1 MLKGISPLLSP
12 DLLRALCQMGHGD
25 EIVLADAHF
34 PGESLGRRV
43 LRADGLPVPPLLDAM
58 APLFELDTP
67 GAPLTMMQTAR
78 PEELDRAL
86 EAEYMAAVRRH
97 APAVAEPV
105 RVPREAFYRQ
115 AQAAFA
121 VLLTGETRPYGN
133 IILRKGVTP
142 LPTSSITLSGV
153 SQ

>member
-12 DLLRALCQMGHGD
+12 DLLRVLCQMGHGD

-43 LRADGLPVPPLLDAM
+43 LRADGLAVPPLLDAI

-67 GAPLTMMQTAR
+67 GPPLTMMQTAR
-78 PEELDRAL
+78 PEQLDATL
-86 EAEYMAAVRRH
+86 EAVYLAAIRRH
-97 APAVAEPV
+97 APATPDLA

-142 LPTSSITLSGV
+142 PPSSPIQSSGV